1 MAETLTVTQLNNRV
15 KSILAES
22 SHVKDIWV
30 MGEISNLT
38 RAASGHYY
46 FTLKDEICELKC
58 IMFRTHRSR
67 IDFEPEEN
75 MKVKVFGRA
84 DIYVQ
89 RGTYQFI
96 IETMER
102 SGVGELYIQF
112 EKLKRELEAEGLF
125 DDSRKKKL
133 PPFPRT
139 VGVVTSETG
148 AVIHD
153 IITTSA
159 KLFPADIL
167 LAPAMVQG
175 IGAGESIVRGIELLN
190 RIGVDVM
197 IVGRGGGSIEDLWA
211 FNLEMVARAIAASE
225 VPVISAVG
233 HESDV
238 TIADMVADARAPTP
252 TGAAEM
258 ALPDPVSLMNIL
270 RGHEHRASKALT
282 HKVAMMKSRLE
293 TLTIKSDSRRKL
305 EDIGMLQITMDNLM
319 SRADS
324 ALKSKVQ
331 FMRSRYNVADSKISP
346 RAAKTEIKSL
356 GESLNSYSE
365 RLKLAIKRI
374 IKDSNSKAEAL
385 GKRADALNPLGV
397 LTRGYS
403 YVTDSQGNTLTSAKA
418 LSEGSVIDV
427 RFRDGSAEAEVKKV
441 KNNG

>member
-1 MAETLTVTQLNNRV
+1 MVETLTVTQLNNRV

-22 SHVKDIWV
+22 EYVRDIWV
-30 MGEISNLT
+30 IGEISNLV
-38 RAASGHYY
+38 RAVSGHYY
-46 FTLKDEICELKC
+46 FTLKDESGELRSV
-58 IMFRTHRSR
+58 MFKGSRSR

-75 MKVKVFGRA
+75 MKVKVFGRV

-102 SGVGELYIQF
+102 SGIGELYIQF
-112 EKLKRELEAEGLF
+112 EKLKKELEAEGLF

-133 PPFPRT
+133 PLFPRT

-190 RIGVDVM
+190 RVGVDVM

-211 FNLEMVARAIAASE
+211 FNLEIVARAIAASE
-225 VPVISAVG
+225 VPIISAVG

-270 RGHEHRASKALT
+270 RGHEHRASKALS
-282 HKVAMMKSRLE
+282 HKVDMMKSKLE
-293 TLTIKSDSRRKL
+293 TLSVKLDPGRKL
-305 EDIGMLQITMDNLM
+305 EDIGMLQIRMDNLM
-319 SRADS
+319 TRADS
-324 ALKSKVQ
+324 ALKFKVQ
-331 FMRSRYNVADSKISP
+331 TMRSRFNAADSKISP
-346 RAAKTEIKSL
+346 VAAGNRIKSL
-356 GESLNSYSE
+356 KDSLNSYSE
-365 RLKLAIKRI
+365 RLILSVNRI

-403 YVTDSQGNTLTSAKA
+403 YVTDSRGNTLTSAKA
-418 LSEGSVIDV
+418 LSEGSIIDV
-427 RFRDGSAEAEVKKV
+427 RFRDGSAEAEIKKV

>member
-1 MAETLTVTQLNNRV
+1 MVETLTVTQLNNRV

-22 SHVKDIWV
+22 SLVRDVWV
-30 MGEISNLT
+30 LGEISNLT

-46 FTLKDEICELKC
+46 FTLKDENGELRSV
-58 IMFRTHRSR
+58 MFKSSRSR

-75 MKVKVFGRA
+75 MKIKAFGRV
-84 DIYVQ
+84 DIYVP
-89 RGTYQFI
+89 RGSYQFI
-96 IETMER
+96 VETMER

-112 EKLKRELEAEGLF
+112 EKLKKELEAEGLF

-133 PPFPRT
+133 PAYPRT

-153 IITTSA
+153 IITTSE

-190 RIGVDVM
+190 RVGVDVM

-211 FNLEMVARAIAASE
+211 FNLEMVARAIAASD

-233 HESDV
+233 HESDI
-238 TIADMVADARAPTP
+238 TIADMVADVRAPTP
-252 TGAAEM
+252 TGAAEL
-258 ALPDPVSLMNIL
+258 ALPDPEYLMGIL
-270 RGHEHRASKALT
+270 RGHEHRASKALL
-282 HKVAMMKSRLE
+282 HKVERMKSKLE
-293 TLTIKSDSRRKL
+293 TLSIKLDPRRKL
-305 EDIGMLQITMDNLM
+305 EDIGMLQIRMDSLM
-319 SRADS
+319 TRADS

-331 FMRSRYNVADSKISP
+331 TMRSRYNAAESKISP
-346 RAAKTEIKSL
+346 MAAENRIRSL
-356 GESLNSYSE
+356 KDSLSSYSE
-365 RLKLAIKRI
+365 RLVLAVNRI
-374 IKDSNSKAEAL
+374 MKDSHSKAEAL

-418 LSEGSVIDV
+418 LSKGSVIDV
-427 RFRDGSAEAEVKKV
+427 RFRDGSAEAEIKKV